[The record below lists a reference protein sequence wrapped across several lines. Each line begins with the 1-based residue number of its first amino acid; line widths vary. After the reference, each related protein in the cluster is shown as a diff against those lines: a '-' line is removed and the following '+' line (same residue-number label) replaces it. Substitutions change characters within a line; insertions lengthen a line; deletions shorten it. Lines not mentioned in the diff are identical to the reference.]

1 MGCIQSRKVKSKKPS
16 KEAIKQNEQDTPV
29 NTEPVDTPVNKK
41 DKTKLSKK
49 DLRDIITNALEGDL
63 KGYKV
68 YGQDIPHETLEPTRL
83 AEILEPT
90 TVAEILEPTRVLE
103 VRRNNIITVAPDN
116 TGRFLT
122 HGLLNTKY
130 DLYAA
135 VNRTTNRVV
144 CLYQW
149 EGLDHQILVTSPY
162 IREPTNG
169 SIIPCAEANITNALR
184 EIDPV
189 RAVMEVLENIV
200 TDDFKWVMDGG
211 DNDFNIGAPG
221 GRIFWRDIEGS
232 RDIRLTDNDRI
243 KLVLELEVV

>member
-1 MGCIQSRKVKSKKPS
+1 MGCIQSKKVKRKEPS
-16 KEAIKQNEQDTPV
+16 KEAIKQNEQETPV
-29 NTEPVDTPVNKK
+29 NTEAVDTPVNKK
-41 DKTKLSKK
+41 DKKKLSKK

-68 YGQDIPHETLEPTRL
+68 YGQDIPHETLEPT
-83 AEILEPT
+83 
-90 TVAEILEPTRVLE
+90 TVAEILDPTRVLE

-149 EGLDHQILVTSPY
+149 EGLDNQILVTCPY
-162 IREPTNG
+162 IRDPTAG
-169 SIIPCAEANITNALR
+169 SIIPCAEANITNALNER
-184 EIDPV
+184 DPV

-200 TDDFKWVMDGG
+200 TDDFQWVMDGA
-211 DNDFNIGAPG
+211 DNDFSIGAPG